1 MENIQADNKSNTKSS
16 SAWIMVSLM
25 MVAYIF
31 SFIDRYILG
40 LLIEPIK
47 ADLNLTDTEIGL
59 LLGPAFAIFYA
70 TMGLP
75 LGYMADRLKRI
86 SIVSIGIFVWSLA
99 TAASGFAQN
108 FWHLFTA
115 RMMVGV
121 GEATLSPCALSIIN
135 DSFPA
140 EKRGRPIGVYTM
152 GMSIGPACAYLAGAA
167 VLTWTNNAGLISIP
181 IIGELAPWQLA
192 FIIVGLPGILLAI
205 LVNTRKEPQRP
216 IDHNPKGNLKE
227 GITDALKFFA
237 KKRWV
242 YASFIL
248 PACVMTIIAYSQA
261 WVPAMFQRTWG
272 MEASTY
278 AYINGLLL
286 LAFGPISNN
295 VAGWLCDH
303 WAKKGYKDAGLRV
316 LILGAVIL
324 LPTGILAPLM
334 PTPTLCLILYTI
346 NTIGTAF
353 TSSSALVTLLRVV
366 PANLKGLSV
375 AFYLMC
381 ISLAGL
387 LIGPTVVGILNDTV
401 FTQQD
406 GVRYSMSVVPLII
419 GTPVLLLIPYMRK
432 FYLKELEE
440 IEGK

>member
-47 ADLNLTDTEIGL
+47 ADLNLTDTQIGL

-75 LGYMADRLKRI
+75 LGYMADRMKRI

-152 GMSIGPACAYLAGAA
+152 GMSIGIESS
-167 VLTWTNNAGLISIP
+167 IS
-181 IIGELAPWQLA
+181 
-192 FIIVGLPGILLAI
+192 
-205 LVNTRKEPQRP
+205 K
-216 IDHNPKGNLKE
+216 
-227 GITDALKFFA
+227 
-237 KKRWV
+237 
-242 YASFIL
+242 
-248 PACVMTIIAYSQA
+248 
-261 WVPAMFQRTWG
+261 
-272 MEASTY
+272 
-278 AYINGLLL
+278 
-286 LAFGPISNN
+286 
-295 VAGWLCDH
+295 
-303 WAKKGYKDAGLRV
+303 
-316 LILGAVIL
+316 
-324 LPTGILAPLM
+324 
-334 PTPTLCLILYTI
+334 
-346 NTIGTAF
+346 
-353 TSSSALVTLLRVV
+353 TS
-366 PANLKGLSV
+366 
-375 AFYLMC
+375 Y
-381 ISLAGL
+381 
-387 LIGPTVVGILNDTV
+387 
-401 FTQQD
+401 
-406 GVRYSMSVVPLII
+406 
-419 GTPVLLLIPYMRK
+419 
-432 FYLKELEE
+432 E
-440 IEGK
+440 